1 MRTRW
6 LFSFL
11 LSMVALTSFAQ
22 TPVPTQPSKM
32 FAPYVDMG
40 KSNNNLPQI
49 MTASGTKFFTL
60 AFVQS
65 QGCSPS
71 WGGTTPLA
79 SESVFRKYIDQ
90 VRASGGDV
98 IIAFGGYDGTDI
110 AQACSDP
117 ATLQAALQTV
127 IDKYKAPILDFDVE
141 HLAIEDPISIDRR
154 SQALK
159 ALAGANPGVLINY
172 TLPATP
178 QGLTNES
185 LNVIKSAVKFGTP
198 VNIVNLMTMDYG
210 YPVPNGAMGVDA
222 VSAAGAAWA
231 QLKAAGLNARLGFT
245 PMIGVNDTTTEVFG
259 LEDAKAVFNYAQAN
273 PNMIGLLSFWS
284 VGRDNGTCSGIVS
297 PTCSGVVQK
306 TWEFSSIFAAFK

>member
-127 IDKYKAPILDFDVE
+127 IDKYKPGFS
-141 HLAIEDPISIDRR
+141 ISMLSISR
-154 SQALK
+154 LK
-159 ALAGANPGVLINY
+159 IPSPSTGAV
-172 TLPATP
+172 
-178 QGLTNES
+178 
-185 LNVIKSAVKFGTP
+185 
-198 VNIVNLMTMDYG
+198 
-210 YPVPNGAMGVDA
+210 
-222 VSAAGAAWA
+222 
-231 QLKAAGLNARLGFT
+231 RL
-245 PMIGVNDTTTEVFG
+245 
-259 LEDAKAVFNYAQAN
+259 
-273 PNMIGLLSFWS
+273 
-284 VGRDNGTCSGIVS
+284 
-297 PTCSGVVQK
+297 
-306 TWEFSSIFAAFK
+306 